1 MQRFPGT
8 DTTPTPQVIAC
19 RIEQLLD
26 EQSRVVDEL
35 LSTETSYIEAVAR
48 ARHAGLLD
56 SSELRRAHDRLR
68 GWGISNFSGRW
79 LRLVG
84 VAPEE
89 FPVADTVRSPDC
101 GHGTGRGIHQAP
113 AASE

>member
-8 DTTPTPQVIAC
+8 DTTTPQVIAC
-19 RIEQLLD
+19 RIEQLLE
-26 EQSRVVDEL
+26 EQARVVDEL
-35 LSTETSYIEAVAR
+35 ISAESSYIEAIAR
-48 ARHAGLLD
+48 AGHAGLLD

-89 FPVADTVRSPDC
+89 FRVA
-101 GHGTGRGIHQAP
+101 GTARPSDRDHAAVRGIPQVP
-113 AASE
+113 TASE

>member
-8 DTTPTPQVIAC
+8 DTPTAPQVFAC

-26 EQSRVVDEL
+26 EQARVVDEL
-35 LSTETSYIEAVAR
+35 LSAETAYIEAVAR

-56 SSELRRAHDRLR
+56 PSELGRAHDRLR
-68 GWGISNFSGRW
+68 GWGISNFSDRW

-84 VAPEE
+84 VAPDE
-89 FPVADTVRSPDC
+89 FRAA
-101 GHGTGRGIHQAP
+101 GTGRPPGREHGTVREVP
-113 AASE
+113 RLPEPSE